1 MDYLASSQE
10 GHDQERSKERMDMIQ
25 NMDPTAGTSLLS
37 LPMEAFLKAAISL
50 KDQVSDDSHAL
61 VISNSADKSVSSKLR
76 FWCFLTIFLGGAN
89 DVDRTTWY
97 GFGHGYEY
105 GPDGVYGSAWD
116 SFYLLPLLRGHR

>member
-1 MDYLASSQE
+1 MSSVMEYLASSQE
-10 GHDQERSKERMDMIQ
+10 GHDKESNNERLDMIQ

-50 KDQVSDDSHAL
+50 KDQV
-61 VISNSADKSVSSKLR
+61 VITNSADKSVLSKFR
-76 FWCFLTIFLGGAN
+76 FWCFFNNFLGGAN
-89 DVDRTTWY
+89 DVDKTTSTWY
-97 GFGHGYEY
+97 GFGYGYEY

>member
-50 KDQVSDDSHAL
+50 KDQVSNDSHAL
-61 VISNSADKSVSSKLR
+61 VITNSADKSVR
-76 FWCFLTIFLGGAN
+76 VN
-89 DVDRTTWY
+89 
-97 GFGHGYEY
+97 
-105 GPDGVYGSAWD
+105 
-116 SFYLLPLLRGHR
+116 